1 MANLCR
7 EEHLSDSDTS
17 IRTINTGWWLGV
29 INRGSRC
36 WRREGELWDG
46 LETTLNIVNFSD
58 TDLTFSLEGKGMF
71 I

>member
-36 WRREGELWDG
+36 WRREGELWGWSRDDS
-46 LETTLNIVNFSD
+46 EYC
-58 TDLTFSLEGKGMF
+58 
-71 I
+71 